1 MKTLLIKDKHRRY
14 LFNKLELEYNYL
26 NFLKRFLKNYNLND
40 ISINLKKKKYN
51 NIGRMRIRINSR
63 CILTNRGKA
72 IFRKFHISRIQLRL
86 FALKGALSGIKKSS
100 W

>member
-1 MKTLLIKDKHRRY
+1 MKILLIKDKHYRY
-14 LFNKLELEYNYL
+14 IYNKYELKYNYI
-26 NFLKRFLKNYNLND
+26 NFFKKFVLHYNLNF
-40 ISINLKKKKYN
+40 KYN
-51 NIGRMRIRINSR
+51 KYIQKKLRYIGRMRIRINTR

-86 FALKGALSGIKKSS
+86 FALKGSLPGVKKSS